1 MSLPT
6 LPRIIS
12 SDVFHNLQNSDSPK
26 DAQASEGDSDEE
38 DKPKEL
44 KGTFQSE
51 DDIPQPANMEGARAA
66 ARVLILLLPFVLEL
80 KYMCLCR
87 IPRRGHRNRSNL
99 VDRINNQPPKN
110 TYILFIFLSARET

>member
-51 DDIPQPANMEGARAA
+51 DDIPQPANMERAA

-87 IPRRGHRNRSNL
+87 IPRRGHQNKSNL
-99 VDRINNQPPKN
+99 VDRINNQSPKN
-110 TYILFIFLSARET
+110 TYILFIFL